1 MWGVIVVFI
10 MAALTGFYML
20 PAEKGRIVVEQQQ
33 ARELAESMALY
44 RRAVASY
51 FSANDV
57 TNASVGIDTLK
68 ASGVVPAWSTLYTR
82 SAAVIWANYRDG
94 AGNIYIY
101 PATPAPRNI
110 VGEVLALSGNS
121 MTVGIYRASDQTL
134 YAPADGTRVTLA
146 SLGAAAIPDG
156 ALVWLAARE

>member
-1 MWGVIVVFI
+1 MWATMVVFV

-20 PAEKGRIVVEQQQ
+20 PAERGRIAVEQRQ

-44 RRAVASY
+44 RQAVVSY
-51 FSANDV
+51 YSANDV
-57 TNASVGIDTLK
+57 TGASIGIDTLK
-68 ASGVVPAWSTLYTR
+68 AAGVVPSWSALYTR
-82 SAAVIWANYRDG
+82 SAQAIWGNYRDS
-94 AGNIYIY
+94 AGVIYIY

-121 MTVGIYRASDQTL
+121 LNVGIYRASDRSL
-134 YAPADGTRVTLA
+134 YAPADGTRVALA
-146 SLGAAAIPDG
+146 PQAAAAIPDG